1 MINLDQQPTKTVQ
14 SPNTTSQSVPKGS
27 IERRSYGL
35 RVDGR
40 SESSGRRL
48 TADAAGEMASERV
61 EPNTCS
67 VTRYSMLL
75 LRDTE
80 PSTAS
85 HQSLPPACDA
95 STVEYV
101 DQLHAGRRRHA
112 HDVTPQLARARC
124 MVHWRHVPSAQVTTR
139 LFE

>member
-14 SPNTTSQSVPKGS
+14 SPNTTSQSLPKGS

-40 SESSGRRL
+40 SESSGHCL
-48 TADAAGEMASERV
+48 TADAAASEMASERV

-85 HQSLPPACDA
+85 H
-95 STVEYV
+95 
-101 DQLHAGRRRHA
+101 
-112 HDVTPQLARARC
+112 
-124 MVHWRHVPSAQVTTR
+124 
-139 LFE
+139 